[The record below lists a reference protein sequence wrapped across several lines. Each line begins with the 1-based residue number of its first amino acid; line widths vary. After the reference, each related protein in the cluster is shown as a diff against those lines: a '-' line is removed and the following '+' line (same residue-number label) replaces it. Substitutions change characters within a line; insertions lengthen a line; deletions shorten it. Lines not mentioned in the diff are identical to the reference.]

1 MMFGGRSAL
10 DSEAAPTHARALT
23 GRGAREESEGKARG
37 IVKRIF
43 IVSVGAALMLLLS
56 TGAASAFGVKDV
68 VAMTKDGVADSLI
81 LQKIAYSRTTF
92 HLDAGDMRTLKSAG
106 VSDEV
111 ISAMLRTESG
121 ARDEYV
127 DGYPVYGPYYYPHYY
142 YPYYPPYPY
151 YYGPYY
157 PYYPRFSV
165 SLGFGFRGGHFGHFR
180 GGHFY
185 GRRF

>member
-1 MMFGGRSAL
+1 MPWIRRRLQPTRGTVP
-10 DSEAAPTHARALT
+10 AAPPC
-23 GRGAREESEGKARG
+23 EESEGKARG

-43 IVSVGAALMLLLS
+43 IVAVGAALLLLLS

-68 VAMTKDGVADSLI
+68 VALTKDGVADSLI

-92 HLDAGDMRTLKSAG
+92 HLDAGDIHALKSAG

-111 ISAMLRTESG
+111 ISAMLRTEADG
-121 ARDEYV
+121 RDEYV

-142 YPYYPPYPY
+142 APYYYP

-157 PYYPRFSV
+157 PYYYPRVSV
-165 SLGFGFRGGHFGHFR
+165 SLGFGFHGGGRFHGGYGGRFGFH
-180 GGHFY
+180 